1 MFLYHFFQGVDP
13 LAPVQDVFSSLWL
26 LLGKPQA
33 WPGNHPAPPASHF
46 WRLKLW
52 MEELLHQ
59 LIVYPIF
66 INFLWGFN
74 LFHPRWCRISS
85 IHHITHFSTMLHRRM
100 VRVRV
105 PWWSGQPLLGLVQ
118 GRFAVPSVIHL
129 GSLRVQVWYV
139 FLIWAIPSPN
149 TKPPP
154 KYWTHQIRVRSFPLI
169 LDLKP

>member
-1 MFLYHFFQGVDP
+1 MFSAPCGSSWASRKRD
-13 LAPVQDVFSSLWL
+13 LATTQL
-26 LLGKPQA
+26 PQL
-33 WPGNHPAPPASHF
+33 PIFGG
-46 WRLKLW
+46 LKLW

-139 FLIWAIPSPN
+139 FLIWAIPSP
-149 TKPPP
+149 
-154 KYWTHQIRVRSFPLI
+154 
-169 LDLKP
+169 